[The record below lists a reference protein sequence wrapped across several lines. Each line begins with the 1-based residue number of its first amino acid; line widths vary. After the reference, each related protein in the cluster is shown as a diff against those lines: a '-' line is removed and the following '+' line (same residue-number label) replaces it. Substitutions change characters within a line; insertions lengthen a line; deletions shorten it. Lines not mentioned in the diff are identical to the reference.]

1 MRVKVKYFAL
11 LRELAGK
18 REEDVEVDEETR
30 VEELLEKLSERYGE
44 RFRDYVY
51 GVGEFNGLT
60 LTFLLNGRNI
70 ELMDGFKTKLRDGDT
85 LSILPPVVG
94 G

>member
-1 MRVKVKYFAL
+1 MPIKVKYFAL
-11 LRELAGK
+11 LREITGR
-18 REEDVEVDEETR
+18 REEEVEVGVGIR
-30 VEELLEKLSERYGE
+30 VDELLEKLSAKYGK

-51 GVGEFNGLT
+51 GVGEFKDLT

-70 ELMDGFKTKLRDGDT
+70 ELMDGLKTRLKDGDT
-85 LSILPPVVG
+85 LSILPPVAG

>member
-1 MRVKVKYFAL
+1 MSVKVKYFAL
-11 LRELAGK
+11 LREITGK
-18 REEDVEVDEETR
+18 REEDIEVAEGTCVD
-30 VEELLEKLSERYGE
+30 ELLEKLSAKYGK

-51 GVGEFNGLT
+51 GLGEFKRLT

-70 ELMDGFKTKLRDGDT
+70 ELMDGFKTKLKDGDT
-85 LSILPPVVG
+85 LSILPPVAG